1 MDTRLSDDYW
11 SDRYNKDQAGWDIGH
26 ISTPLKEYIDQL
38 EDKNQRILIPGC
50 GNAYEAEYLLNK
62 GFTDVTLVD
71 ISKALINQ
79 LETKF
84 FPKFQKELH
93 LVHSDFFELKGLY
106 DLIIEQT
113 FFCALEPQFRTSYAE
128 KMRELLAPQGKLV
141 GVMFNR
147 HFESEGPPFGGSRD
161 EYIDY
166 FEKGFNLKYFSDCYN
181 SIPPRQGVE
190 LFVCLVKQ

>member
-1 MDTRLSDDYW
+1 MDNKLSDDYW
-11 SDRYNKDQAGWDIGH
+11 SNRYQEGQTGWDIGA

-38 EDKNQRILIPGC
+38 KVKEQRILIPGC
-50 GNAYEAEYLLNK
+50 GNAYEAEYLLNN

-71 ISKALINQ
+71 ISQTLIDQ
-79 LETKF
+79 LEEKF

-93 LVHSDFFELKGLY
+93 LVHGDFFELKGLY

-113 FFCALEPQFRTSYAE
+113 FFCALDPQFRSSYAQ
-128 KMRELLAPQGKLV
+128 KMYGLLAPGGKLV

-147 HFESEGPPFGGSRD
+147 HFESDGPPYGGTRE
-161 EYIDY
+161 EYVEY
-166 FEKGFNLKYFSDCYN
+166 FEQGFDLKYFSDCYN

-190 LFVCLVKQ
+190 LFVSLVRR

>member
-1 MDTRLSDDYW
+1 MDTKLSDDYW

-190 LFVCLVKQ
+190 LFVCLVRQ